1 MSLSAGKS
9 RGIIGTT
16 MARNKQ
22 HTEYITGIDI
32 GSQSIRVA
40 VGQVGGPGA
49 NPNDR
54 TVQIIGAAEVPSEG
68 VQKGIIVSI
77 EEVVSSLANA
87 LETAEKVTGVPIENV
102 WVGLSGANIISQDS
116 KGVVAVARS
125 DGEITEEDVARALEA
140 SKTVASPLNY
150 EIIHVLPRSF
160 SVDGQ
165 TGIKDPV
172 GMTGIRLEVDTKIIF
187 GATAHIK
194 NVSKAVYRTGVNIDD
209 FVLSVIA
216 AGDVVL
222 TGRQKELGAVV
233 INLGNSTTS
242 LVVYEEGDI
251 LHTAVLPVG
260 AGHITN
266 DLALGLKTPIDVA
279 ERVKIEYGQCVA
291 QGLSKKDMINLA
303 DLGAPQPEVV
313 SRYYVGQIIEARVSE
328 ILEKV
333 DAELTKIGRSGLL
346 PAGAYFVGGGARLG
360 GLVELAK
367 EELQLPCALGY
378 PLTVE
383 SISDK
388 VQDVA
393 FGSVIGL
400 VKWGASAVSAG
411 PSKGESWRATTGK
424 LSDGVRSFLKNLL
437 P

>member
-1 MSLSAGKS
+1 
-9 RGIIGTT
+9 

-22 HTEYITGIDI
+22 HTEYITGVDI

-40 VGQVGGPGA
+40 VGQLSQSSPT
-49 NPNDR
+49 DR
-54 TVQIIGAAEVPSEG
+54 SVQIIGAVEVPSEG
-68 VQKGIIVSI
+68 VQRGVITSI

-87 LETAEKVTGVPIENV
+87 LETAEKVSGVPIEHV
-102 WVGLSGANIISQDS
+102 WVGLSGTNIIAQDS

-125 DGEITEEDVARALEA
+125 DSEITEEDVARALEA
-140 SKTVASPLNY
+140 SKTVATPLNF

-160 SVDGQ
+160 AVDGQ
-165 TGIKDPV
+165 TGVKDPV
-172 GMTGIRLEVDTKIIF
+172 GMTGIRLEVDTKIIYA
-187 GATAHIK
+187 ATAHIK
-194 NVSKAVYRTGVNIDD
+194 NISKAVYRTGVNIDD

-233 INLGNSTTS
+233 INIGNSTTS

-279 ERVKIEYGQCVA
+279 ERVKVEYGQCMAV
-291 QGLSKKDMINLA
+291 GLSKKDLINLA
-303 DLGAPQPEVV
+303 DLGAGQSETV
-313 SRYYVGQIIEARVSE
+313 SRYYIGQIIEARVSE

-367 EELQLPCALGY
+367 EELRLPCALGY
-378 PLTVE
+378 PLNVE

-388 VQDVA
+388 VQDIA
-393 FGSVIGL
+393 FCSAIGL
-400 VKWGASAVSAG
+400 VRWGAQAAHANHQTG
-411 PSKGESWRATTGK
+411 QNWRETSGK
-424 LSDGVRSFLKNLL
+424 MADGFRSFLKNLL

>member
-1 MSLSAGKS
+1 M
-9 RGIIGTT
+9 T
-16 MARNKQ
+16 RNKQ
-22 HTEYITGIDI
+22 HTEYITGVDI

-49 NPNDR
+49 GPNDR

-68 VQKGIIVSI
+68 VQKGIITSI

-222 TGRQKELGAVV
+222 TGRQKELGAIV

-266 DLALGLKTPIDVA
+266 DLALGLKTSIDVA
-279 ERVKIEYGQCVA
+279 ERVKVEYGQCVA

-303 DLGAPQPEVV
+303 DLGAQQSEVV
-313 SRYYVGQIIEARVSE
+313 SRYYIGQIIEARVSE
-328 ILEKV
+328 ILEKI
-333 DAELTKIGRSGLL
+333 DGELTKIGRSGLL

-388 VQDVA
+388 IQDVA
-393 FGSVIGL
+393 FASVIGL
-400 VKWGASAVSAG
+400 VKWGATASTHVSEPG
-411 PSKGESWRATTGK
+411 QSWRAASGK
-424 LSDGVRSFLKNLL
+424 MADGMRSFLKNLL

>member
-1 MSLSAGKS
+1 
-9 RGIIGTT
+9 

-22 HTEYITGIDI
+22 HTEYITGVDI

-40 VGQVGGPGA
+40 VGQVSFGT
-49 NPNDR
+49 NDR
-54 TVQIIGAAEVPSEG
+54 GVQIIGATEVQSEG
-68 VQKGIIVSI
+68 VQKGVIVSI

-87 LETAEKVTGVPIENV
+87 LETAEKVTGVPIEHV
-102 WVGLSGANIISQDS
+102 WVGLSGTNIISQDS

-125 DGEITEEDVARALEA
+125 DSEITEEDVARALEA
-140 SKTVASPLNY
+140 SKTVATPLNY

-160 SVDGQ
+160 AVDGQ
-165 TGIKDPV
+165 TGVKDPV
-172 GMTGIRLEVDTKIIF
+172 GMTGIRLEVDTKIIYA
-187 GATAHIK
+187 ATAHIK

-209 FVLSVIA
+209 FVLSAIA

-222 TGRQKELGAVV
+222 TSRQKELGAIVV
-233 INLGNSTTS
+233 NLGNSTTS

-279 ERVKIEYGQCVA
+279 ERVKVEYGQCIA
-291 QGLSKKDMINLA
+291 QGLSKKDLINLA
-303 DLGAPQPEVV
+303 DLGASQSETV
-313 SRYYVGQIIEARVSE
+313 SRYYIGQIIEARVSE

-393 FGSVIGL
+393 FASAIGL
-400 VKWGASAVSAG
+400 VKWGANAGANQPSAG
-411 PSKGESWRATTGK
+411 PSWRAASGK
-424 LSDGVRSFLKNLL
+424 VADGMRSFLKNLL